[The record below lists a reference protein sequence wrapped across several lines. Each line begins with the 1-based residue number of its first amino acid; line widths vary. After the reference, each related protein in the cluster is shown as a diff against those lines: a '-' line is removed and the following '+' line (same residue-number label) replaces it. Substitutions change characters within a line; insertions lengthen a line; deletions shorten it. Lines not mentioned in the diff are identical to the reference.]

1 MTTTTTDLVIGGMTC
16 ASCATRVERKLNR
29 LDGVTAT
36 VNFATE
42 AARVSFPETLTVDD
56 LIAAV
61 ERTGYTAAPPAP
73 PDSAQDADAAAS
85 SRRELRLRMLVS
97 VALAAPVVLL
107 AMVPALQFPDWRW
120 VSLAAA
126 TPVATWGAWP
136 FHRAALISARHGSA
150 TMDTL
155 VSLGVSAAYLWSL
168 YALFLAGGG
177 THATYLE
184 VASGVT
190 ALILLGRYLEA
201 RAKRSAGAALRALLD
216 LGAKQAT
223 VLRDGREAS
232 VPADQLRV
240 GDEFVVRPG
249 LKISADG
256 TVIGGS
262 SAVDTSM
269 LTGEPIPA
277 EVGPGDTVTGGCVN
291 VGGRLVVRATRVGAD
306 TELAHLARLVTQAQA
321 GKAPVQRLADR
332 VSAIFVPAVLVIA
345 AVTLAGWLASGAS
358 PAAAFTAAVAV
369 LIIACPCA
377 MGLATPTAIL
387 VGTGRGA
394 QLGIL
399 IKGPEILESTRR
411 VDTVVLDKTG
421 TITAGR
427 MTLTDVVAAPG
438 VLETELLRVAAVV
451 ESASE
456 HPIAAAITAG
466 AIARLTAP
474 PVPTGHARGG
484 PQDRG
489 YFPSN
494 STAKYPRS
502 SAAAALS
509 AQAASPSAVGAL
521 APPWTPGVDD
531 VSDFTAYPGLGVSAV
546 ADGHAVLIGKRAW
559 LAREWSLAIGS
570 EPSESSEPSEPSESS
585 ESSESSELTELTE
598 LADRA
603 EENGQTAVFVAWDGQ
618 VRGVLTVADTIKP
631 TARAAVTR
639 LRDLGLHPVL
649 LTGDNERAARA
660 VARRV
665 GIDDVIAGVDPG
677 GKLAAIS
684 ALQARHR
691 TVAMVGDGVNDAA
704 ALAQADLGLA
714 MGTGTDAAIEA
725 ADVTLVGGDPRA
737 VADAI
742 VLSRKTLRT
751 IKANLGWAFG
761 YNAAA
766 IPLAASGLLNPTIA
780 AAAMAFSSL
789 FVVTNSLRL
798 RRFNPGG
805 GRPAA

>member
-1 MTTTTTDLVIGGMTC
+1 VIKTSTTDLVIGGMTC
-16 ASCATRVERKLNR
+16 ASCAARVERKLNR

-42 AARVSFPETLTVDD
+42 AARVSFPETLAVGD
-56 LIAAV
+56 LIAVV
-61 ERTGYTAAPPAP
+61 ERTGYTAALPAP
-73 PDSAQDADAAAS
+73 PDAGRDADTADS

-97 VALAAPVVLL
+97 VALAVPVVLL

-120 VSLAAA
+120 ASLAAA

-136 FHRAALISARHGSA
+136 FHRAALISARHGAA

-223 VLRDGREAS
+223 VLRDGHEFS

-240 GDEFVVRPG
+240 DDDFVVRPG
-249 LKISADG
+249 EKISADG
-256 TVIGGS
+256 TVIAGS
-262 SAVDTSM
+262 SAVDRSM
-269 LTGEPIPA
+269 LTGEPVPV
-277 EVGPGDTVTGGCVN
+277 EVGPGDAVTGGCVN
-291 VGGRLVVRATRVGAD
+291 VGGRLLVRATRVGAD
-306 TELAHLARLVTQAQA
+306 SELARLARLVTQAQA

-332 VSAIFVPAVLVIA
+332 VSAVFVPVVLVIA
-345 AVTLAGWLASGAS
+345 AATLAGWLASGAS
-358 PAAAFTAAVAV
+358 PDAAFTAAVAV

-427 MTLTDVVAAPG
+427 MTLTDVVTAPG
-438 VLETELLRVAAVV
+438 VLETELLRLAAVV

-466 AIARLTAP
+466 ARARL
-474 PVPTGHARGG
+474 
-484 PQDRG
+484 
-489 YFPSN
+489 
-494 STAKYPRS
+494 
-502 SAAAALS
+502 AA
-509 AQAASPSAVGAL
+509 AVGAI
-521 APPWTPGVDD
+521 APAWTPDVHD
-531 VSDFTAYPGLGVSAV
+531 VSDFSAYPGLGVSAV
-546 ADGHAVLIGKRAW
+546 AEGHAVLVGKRGW
-559 LAREWSLAIGS
+559 LAGEWSLTTGP
-570 EPSESSEPSEPSESS
+570 EQP
-585 ESSESSELTELTE
+585 ELTELAE
-598 LADRA
+598 RADRA
-603 EENGQTAVFVAWDGQ
+603 EENGQTAVFVAWDGR

-631 TARAAVTR
+631 TARAAVAR
-639 LRDLGLHPVL
+639 LRDLRLHPVL

-660 VARRV
+660 VAGQV
-665 GIDDVIAGVDPG
+665 GIDDVIAGVDPA
-677 GKLAAIS
+677 GKLAAIRD
-684 ALQARHR
+684 LQDQHR

-742 VLSRKTLRT
+742 ALSRKTLRT

-798 RRFNPGG
+798 RRFNPGQ
-805 GRPAA
+805 GRPAE

>member
-1 MTTTTTDLVIGGMTC
+1 VSATSTTDLVIGGMTC
-16 ASCATRVERKLNR
+16 ASCAARVERKLNR
-29 LDGVTAT
+29 LDGVSAT

-42 AARVSFPETLTVDD
+42 AARVSFPETLTVGD

-61 ERTGYTAAPPAP
+61 ERTGYTAALPAP
-73 PDSAQDADAAAS
+73 PEAGPDEDAAAG

-97 VALAAPVVLL
+97 VALAVPVVLL
-107 AMVPALQFPDWRW
+107 AMVPALQFPGWRW
-120 VSLAAA
+120 ASLAAA

-136 FHRAALISARHGSA
+136 FHRAAVVSALHGTA

-155 VSLGVSAAYLWSL
+155 VSIGVSAAYLWSL
-168 YALFLAGGG
+168 YALFLAGPG

-184 VASGVT
+184 VAAGVT

-201 RAKRSAGAALRALLD
+201 RAKRSAGTALRALLD

-223 VLRDGREAS
+223 VLTDGREFS
-232 VPADQLRV
+232 VPVGQLQV

-249 LKISADG
+249 EKIAADG
-256 TVIGGS
+256 TVIVGS

-269 LTGEPIPA
+269 LTGEPVPA
-277 EVGPGDTVTGGCVN
+277 EAGPGDAVTGGCVN

-306 TELAHLARLVTQAQA
+306 TELARLARLVTQAQA

-332 VSAIFVPAVLVIA
+332 VSAVFVPVVLVIA
-345 AVTLAGWLASGAS
+345 AATLAGWLASGAS
-358 PAAAFTAAVAV
+358 ADAAFTAAVAV

-427 MTLTDVVAAPG
+427 MTLTDVLAAPG
-438 VLETELLRVAAVV
+438 VPEADLLRLAAIA
-451 ESASE
+451 ESGSE
-456 HPIAAAITAG
+456 HPIAAAITTG
-466 AIARLTAP
+466 ARTRLAASAP
-474 PVPTGHARGG
+474 
-484 PQDRG
+484 
-489 YFPSN
+489 
-494 STAKYPRS
+494 
-502 SAAAALS
+502 AAALP
-509 AQAASPSAVGAL
+509 AVAPPAAAPAAPDAI
-521 APPWTPGVDD
+521 APPWAPDVRD
-531 VSDFTAYPGLGVSAV
+531 VSEFTAHPGLGVSAV
-546 ADGHAVLIGKRAW
+546 AEGHALLVGQRGW
-559 LAREWSLAIGS
+559 LAAEWSLAPG
-570 EPSESSEPSEPSESS
+570 P
-585 ESSESSELTELTE
+585 ELAER
-598 LADRA
+598 ADRA
-603 EENGQTAVFVAWDGQ
+603 EESGQTAVFVAWDGRI
-618 VRGVLTVADTIKP
+618 RGVLTVADTIKP

-639 LRDLGLHPVL
+639 LRALGLHPVL

-660 VARRV
+660 VARQA

-677 GKLAAIS
+677 GKLAAVRR
-684 ALQARHR
+684 LQEQHR

-737 VADAI
+737 VGDAI
-742 VLSRKTLRT
+742 ALSRKTLRT

-798 RRFNPGG
+798 RRFNPG
-805 GRPAA
+805 RTPDRQ

>member
-1 MTTTTTDLVIGGMTC
+1 MIKTSTTDLVIGGMTC
-16 ASCATRVERKLNR
+16 ASCAARVERKLNR

-42 AARVSFPETLTVDD
+42 AARVSFPETLTVGD
-56 LIAAV
+56 LIAVV
-61 ERTGYTAAPPAP
+61 ERTGYTAALPAP
-73 PDSAQDADAAAS
+73 PDAGPDADTAAS

-97 VALAAPVVLL
+97 VALAVPVVLL

-120 VSLAAA
+120 ASLAAA

-136 FHRAALISARHGSA
+136 FHRAALISARHGAA

-168 YALFLAGGG
+168 YALFLAGAG
-177 THATYLE
+177 THASYLE

-223 VLRDGREAS
+223 VLRDGHEFS

-240 GDEFVVRPG
+240 DDDFVVRPG
-249 LKISADG
+249 EKISADG

-269 LTGEPIPA
+269 LTGEPVPV
-277 EVGPGDTVTGGCVN
+277 EVGPGDAVTGGCVN
-291 VGGRLVVRATRVGAD
+291 VGGRLLVRATRVGAD
-306 TELAHLARLVTQAQA
+306 TELARLARLVTQAQA

-332 VSAIFVPAVLVIA
+332 VSAVFVPAVLAIA
-345 AVTLAGWLASGAS
+345 AATLAGWLASGAS
-358 PAAAFTAAVAV
+358 PDAAFTAAVAV

-427 MTLTDVVAAPG
+427 MTLTDVATAPG
-438 VLETELLRVAAVV
+438 VLETELLRLAAVV

-466 AIARLTAP
+466 ARARL
-474 PVPTGHARGG
+474 
-484 PQDRG
+484 
-489 YFPSN
+489 
-494 STAKYPRS
+494 
-502 SAAAALS
+502 AA
-509 AQAASPSAVGAL
+509 AVGAV
-521 APPWTPGVDD
+521 APAWAPDVHD
-531 VSDFTAYPGLGVSAV
+531 VSDFAAYPGLGVAAV
-546 ADGHAVLIGKRAW
+546 AEGHAVLVGKRDW
-559 LAREWSLAIGS
+559 LAGEWSLTTGP
-570 EPSESSEPSEPSESS
+570 EQP
-585 ESSESSELTELTE
+585 ELAELAE
-598 LADRA
+598 RADRA

-631 TARAAVTR
+631 TARAAVAR
-639 LRDLGLHPVL
+639 LRDLRLHPVL
-649 LTGDNERAARA
+649 LTGDNQRAARA
-660 VARRV
+660 VAGQV
-665 GIDDVIAGVDPG
+665 GIDDVIAGVDPA
-677 GKLAAIS
+677 GKLAAIKG
-684 ALQARHR
+684 LQDQHR

-742 VLSRKTLRT
+742 ALSRKTLRT

-798 RRFNPGG
+798 RRFNPGQ
-805 GRPAA
+805 